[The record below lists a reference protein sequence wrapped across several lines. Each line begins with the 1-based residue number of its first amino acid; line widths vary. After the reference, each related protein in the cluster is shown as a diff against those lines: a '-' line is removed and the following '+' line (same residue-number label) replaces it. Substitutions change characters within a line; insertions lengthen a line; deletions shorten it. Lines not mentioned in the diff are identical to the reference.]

1 VAGVDEQP
9 LTGGVANAGAV
20 VRVGDH
26 VLRPAGPGTAGV
38 HAFLQAL
45 AAAGFDG
52 APRPLGVDA
61 DGRQRL
67 TYIEGD
73 VALPPYPAW
82 AQADPAL
89 AGLARLMARFHEA
102 ARAFDPSPHSWPAA
116 VGDPAGGP
124 VVCHNDVCLDNVVFR
139 GGEPVALLDFDF
151 AAPGRPVD
159 DLAAMARMC
168 VPVDDDANA
177 ARLGWVP
184 ADRPGRLRLVADAYG
199 LTAAGRRLLGERLED
214 VLERTEAFVRAR
226 VAAGDPNFVA
236 VWAAMGGERR
246 FARRRAWW
254 GAHRDRFLAALR

>member
-1 VAGVDEQP
+1 VDEQP

-199 LTAAGRRLLGERLED
+199 LTAAGRRLLTSGS
-214 VLERTEAFVRAR
+214 RTCWSAPRPSSGPGWRPAIR
-226 VAAGDPNFVA
+226 TSWPCGRPWAASGDSRAAGP
-236 VWAAMGGERR
+236 GGAPTGTGSS
-246 FARRRAWW
+246 ARCA
-254 GAHRDRFLAALR
+254 D